1 MPEVPTISAPPSLRL
16 GKSLLVVLLLSLE
29 GGHGDTV
36 QVTLAGLGDT
46 ATALVLVLLEH
57 VDLLEG
63 LHDLAVDG
71 AGGVDVVAWAH
82 TPVLDAAVDLPQ
94 AADTDGLAHVDV
106 AGDGG
111 GADVEPVNAL
121 RRELLGA
128 ASLDGV
134 GPTCR
139 QKPRKSAFDSRNL
152 SGRVPPVPHG
162 IQVSQFSYNVDGIMS
177 HKGSLP
183 VRMSILYVHLFFLF
197 SLISGYRVLTDLGLA
212 ACPDASRRQR
222 RR

>member
-1 MPEVPTISAPPSLRL
+1 ME
-16 GKSLLVVLLLSLE
+16 KSLLVILLLSLE

-82 TPVLDAAVDLPQ
+82 TPVLDAAVDLPH
-94 AADTDGLAHVDV
+94 AADADGLAHVDV

-111 GADVEPVNAL
+111 GADVEPV
-121 RRELLGA
+121 E
-128 ASLDGV
+128 
-134 GPTCR
+134 
-139 QKPRKSAFDSRNL
+139 QRKID
-152 SGRVPPVPHG
+152 
-162 IQVSQFSYNVDGIMS
+162 FSWVYG
-177 HKGSLP
+177 
-183 VRMSILYVHLFFLF
+183 
-197 SLISGYRVLTDLGLA
+197 
-212 ACPDASRRQR
+212 
-222 RR
+222 